1 MNLKDLKSMDK
12 EDLLGM
18 LGLESKTSTSA
29 WLAGTLGTFGIGML
43 VGAGIALMLAPKPGR
58 ELREDIRDRLRR
70 APNDASE
77 AISSA
82 VGRAENLSGV
92 GKTY

>member
-1 MNLKDLKSMDK
+1 MNLKDLKNLDK
-12 EDLLGM
+12 DDLLGM
-18 LGLESKTSTSA
+18 LGLEQKHSTA
-29 WLAGTLGTFGIGML
+29 GWLAGTLGTFGIGML
-43 VGAGIALMLAPKPGR
+43 VGAGIALILAPKPGR

-82 VGRAENLSGV
+82 VGRAENLTGV

>member
-1 MNLKDLKSMDK
+1 MNFKDLKNLDR
-12 EDLLGM
+12 DDVLGM
-18 LGLESKTSTSA
+18 LGLEQKHSTGA

-43 VGAGIALMLAPKPGR
+43 VGAGIALILAPKPGR

-82 VGRAENLSGV
+82 VGRAENLT